1 MAATG
6 NGSYPRNFAMGYDK
20 AKKAALW
27 AAYPLHAYYTAPN
40 ASKERAYS
48 ADPSLGKTEQ
58 MVDGVG
64 APYNKGHQVP
74 NADRKVSNL
83 ANKQISYY
91 SNMTPQLAT
100 FNSGAWGTLE
110 NRVRGWMCADTLYV
124 VTGCYFDGT
133 EGTTTDNGGNPCPV
147 PTHYYKVLLRT
158 KQGTTGQ
165 PVTTLAA
172 DELQCIG
179 FWYEQ
184 TTDKAQTPD
193 NCAMSVAEIEA
204 KCGFEFFVN
213 VPNAPKSG
221 YSPGSGAFRAT
232 DTEPQRRS
240 GPCTAE
246 AAFFVSRR
254 QPALSDRI
262 RVEGQRR
269 GRTIL
274 QQEGRREVSTGSN
287 RIRPPGGATAAKAPG
302 KDKGARGRGSIDNSR
317 IKRTMKRRNKAPE
330 KATEISRARLGKP
343 ASLSPFKG
351 DGVRSI

>member
-1 MAATG
+1 MGKSWAELPAANTSVTEICHYITDVAATG

-58 MVDGVG
+58 MVGGVG

-133 EGTTTDNGGNPCPV
+133 EGTTTDNGGNPCPR
-147 PTHYYKVLLRT
+147 TDTLL
-158 KQGTTGQ
+158 QGIAAHQAGHHGTTRNHACGRRTAMHRILVRTNHRQGPDTGRLCGIRGGDRSQMRVRILRQRAERSEKRLLPGGVGPFGQ
-165 PVTTLAA
+165 L
-172 DELQCIG
+172 
-179 FWYEQ
+179 
-184 TTDKAQTPD
+184 TP
-193 NCAMSVAEIEA
+193 SR
-204 KCGFEFFVN
+204 KG
-213 VPNAPKSG
+213 
-221 YSPGSGAFRAT
+221 
-232 DTEPQRRS
+232 
-240 GPCTAE
+240 E
-246 AAFFVSRR
+246 AAPAQQRPLLLVSRR
-254 QPALSDRI
+254 QP
-262 RVEGQRR
+262 
-269 GRTIL
+269 
-274 QQEGRREVSTGSN
+274 
-287 RIRPPGGATAAKAPG
+287 GGA
-302 KDKGARGRGSIDNSR
+302 DR
-317 IKRTMKRRNKAPE
+317 
-330 KATEISRARLGKP
+330 
-343 ASLSPFKG
+343 
-351 DGVRSI
+351 

>member
-1 MAATG
+1 MGKSWAELPAANTSVTEICHYITDVAATG

-48 ADPSLGKTEQ
+48 ADLAQRKNEQ
-58 MVDGVG
+58 RKRGVG
-64 APYNKGHQVP
+64 ARSYS
-74 NADRKVSNL
+74 SN
-83 ANKQISYY
+83 Q
-91 SNMTPQLAT
+91 TPQLAT

-110 NRVRGWMCADTLYV
+110 TRVRGWMCDDTLYV

-165 PVTTLAA
+165 SVTTLAA

-184 TTDKAQTPD
+184 TTDKTQTPD
-193 NCAMSVAEIEA
+193 GCAVPVTEIEA

-213 VPNAPKSG
+213 VPNAPKSS
-221 YSPGSGAFRAT
+221 YSPGEWGLSG
-232 DTEPQRRS
+232 
-240 GPCTAE
+240 
-246 AAFFVSRR
+246 
-254 QPALSDRI
+254 
-262 RVEGQRR
+262 
-269 GRTIL
+269 
-274 QQEGRREVSTGSN
+274 N
-287 RIRPPGGATAAKAPG
+287 
-302 KDKGARGRGSIDNSR
+302 
-317 IKRTMKRRNKAPE
+317 
-330 KATEISRARLGKP
+330 
-343 ASLSPFKG
+343 
-351 DGVRSI
+351 

>member
-1 MAATG
+1 MGKSWAELPAANTSVTEICHYITDVAAG

-58 MVDGVG
+58 MVGGVG

-110 NRVRGWMCADTLYV
+110 TRVRGWMCADTLYV

-165 PVTTLAA
+165 SVTTLAA

-184 TTDKAQTPD
+184 TTDKTQTPD
-193 NCAMSVAEIEA
+193 GCAVPA
-204 KCGFEFFVN
+204 KEKRPLHSRGRFSLYPGDNRVERTDDAN
-213 VPNAPKSG
+213 RQKTRKKQLKYPGHSSGKPRTPISAPKGKACGRYNS
-221 YSPGSGAFRAT
+221 GSG
-232 DTEPQRRS
+232 
-240 GPCTAE
+240 
-246 AAFFVSRR
+246 
-254 QPALSDRI
+254 
-262 RVEGQRR
+262 
-269 GRTIL
+269 
-274 QQEGRREVSTGSN
+274 
-287 RIRPPGGATAAKAPG
+287 TAA
-302 KDKGARGRGSIDNSR
+302 
-317 IKRTMKRRNKAPE
+317 
-330 KATEISRARLGKP
+330 SRAP
-343 ASLSPFKG
+343 
-351 DGVRSI
+351 

>member
-1 MAATG
+1 MGKSWAELPAANTSVTEICHYITDVAATG

-48 ADPSLGKTEQ
+48 ADLSLGKTEQ
-58 MVDGVG
+58 MVGGVG

-110 NRVRGWMCADTLYV
+110 TRVRGWMCDDTLYV

-172 DELQCIG
+172 DELRRGNDFSILD
-179 FWYEQ
+179 
-184 TTDKAQTPD
+184 T
-193 NCAMSVAEIEA
+193 SS
-204 KCGFEFFVN
+204 
-213 VPNAPKSG
+213 PNLTYAPERLSMEKV
-221 YSPGSGAFRAT
+221 
-232 DTEPQRRS
+232 EN
-240 GPCTAE
+240 
-246 AAFFVSRR
+246 AAFT
-254 QPALSDRI
+254 PADRI
-262 RVEGQRR
+262 GQLTMRNLDIIDTR
-269 GRTIL
+269 QKLGIY
-274 QQEGRREVSTGSN
+274 TGAGLLGNQSDGS
-287 RIRPPGGATAAKAPG
+287 IPLLSSSEP
-302 KDKGARGRGSIDNSR
+302 KDK
-317 IKRTMKRRNKAPE
+317 
-330 KATEISRARLGKP
+330 
-343 ASLSPFKG
+343 
-351 DGVRSI
+351 

>member
-1 MAATG
+1 MGKSWAELPAANTSVTEICHYITDVAATG

-48 ADPSLGKTEQ
+48 ADLSLGKTEQ
-58 MVDGVG
+58 MVGGVG

-110 NRVRGWMCADTLYV
+110 TRVRGWMCDDTLYV

-193 NCAMSVAEIEA
+193 GCAVSVAEIEA

-221 YSPGSGAFRAT
+221 YSPGEWGLSG
-232 DTEPQRRS
+232 
-240 GPCTAE
+240 
-246 AAFFVSRR
+246 
-254 QPALSDRI
+254 
-262 RVEGQRR
+262 
-269 GRTIL
+269 
-274 QQEGRREVSTGSN
+274 N
-287 RIRPPGGATAAKAPG
+287 
-302 KDKGARGRGSIDNSR
+302 
-317 IKRTMKRRNKAPE
+317 
-330 KATEISRARLGKP
+330 
-343 ASLSPFKG
+343 
-351 DGVRSI
+351 

>member
-1 MAATG
+1 M
-6 NGSYPRNFAMGYDK
+6 
-20 AKKAALW
+20 
-27 AAYPLHAYYTAPN
+27 
-40 ASKERAYS
+40 
-48 ADPSLGKTEQ
+48 
-58 MVDGVG
+58 
-64 APYNKGHQVP
+64 
-74 NADRKVSNL
+74 SNL

-165 PVTTLAA
+165 PVTTLTA

-221 YSPGSGAFRAT
+221 YSPGEWGLSG
-232 DTEPQRRS
+232 
-240 GPCTAE
+240 
-246 AAFFVSRR
+246 
-254 QPALSDRI
+254 
-262 RVEGQRR
+262 
-269 GRTIL
+269 
-274 QQEGRREVSTGSN
+274 N
-287 RIRPPGGATAAKAPG
+287 
-302 KDKGARGRGSIDNSR
+302 
-317 IKRTMKRRNKAPE
+317 
-330 KATEISRARLGKP
+330 
-343 ASLSPFKG
+343 
-351 DGVRSI
+351 

>member
-1 MAATG
+1 MTEICHYITDVAATG

-58 MVDGVG
+58 MVGGVG

-110 NRVRGWMCADTLYV
+110 TRVRGWMCDDTLYV

-147 PTHYYKVLLRT
+147 PTLR
-158 KQGTTGQ
+158 K
-165 PVTTLAA
+165 AA
-172 DELQCIG
+172 
-179 FWYEQ
+179 
-184 TTDKAQTPD
+184 TPR
-193 NCAMSVAEIEA
+193 
-204 KCGFEFFVN
+204 
-213 VPNAPKSG
+213 
-221 YSPGSGAFRAT
+221 GSGAFRAT

-246 AAFFVSRR
+246 ATSPCI
-254 QPALSDRI
+254 PATTGWS
-262 RVEGQRR
+262 GQMT
-269 GRTIL
+269 RTAKKL
-274 QQEGRREVSTGSN
+274 EKSN
-287 RIRPPGGATAAKAPG
+287 
-302 KDKGARGRGSIDNSR
+302 
-317 IKRTMKRRNKAPE
+317 
-330 KATEISRARLGKP
+330 
-343 ASLSPFKG
+343 
-351 DGVRSI
+351 

>member
-1 MAATG
+1 MTEICHYITDVAATG

-58 MVDGVG
+58 MVGGVG

-74 NADRKVSNL
+74 NADRKMSNL

-165 PVTTLAA
+165 SVTTLAA

-213 VPNAPKSG
+213 VPNAPKSS
-221 YSPGSGAFRAT
+221 YSPGEWGLSG
-232 DTEPQRRS
+232 
-240 GPCTAE
+240 
-246 AAFFVSRR
+246 
-254 QPALSDRI
+254 
-262 RVEGQRR
+262 
-269 GRTIL
+269 
-274 QQEGRREVSTGSN
+274 N
-287 RIRPPGGATAAKAPG
+287 
-302 KDKGARGRGSIDNSR
+302 
-317 IKRTMKRRNKAPE
+317 
-330 KATEISRARLGKP
+330 
-343 ASLSPFKG
+343 
-351 DGVRSI
+351 

>member
-1 MAATG
+1 
-6 NGSYPRNFAMGYDK
+6 
-20 AKKAALW
+20 
-27 AAYPLHAYYTAPN
+27 
-40 ASKERAYS
+40 
-48 ADPSLGKTEQ
+48 
-58 MVDGVG
+58 
-64 APYNKGHQVP
+64 
-74 NADRKVSNL
+74 
-83 ANKQISYY
+83 
-91 SNMTPQLAT
+91 
-100 FNSGAWGTLE
+100 
-110 NRVRGWMCADTLYV
+110 MCADTLYV

-193 NCAMSVAEIEA
+193 GCAVSVAEIEA

-246 AAFFVSRR
+246 AVFLYPGDNRRYPAAF
-254 QPALSDRI
+254 
-262 RVEGQRR
+262 EW
-269 GRTIL
+269 
-274 QQEGRREVSTGSN
+274 
-287 RIRPPGGATAAKAPG
+287 
-302 KDKGARGRGSIDNSR
+302 RGRG
-317 IKRTMKRRNKAPE
+317 
-330 KATEISRARLGKP
+330 
-343 ASLSPFKG
+343 G
-351 DGVRSI
+351 DGQFRSKRAEERFPLEATG

>member
-1 MAATG
+1 MGKSWAELPAANTSVTEICHYITDVAAG
-6 NGSYPRNFAMGYDK
+6 NGSYPRNFAMGYYK

-58 MVDGVG
+58 MVGGVG

-110 NRVRGWMCADTLYV
+110 TRVRGWMCADTLYV

-165 PVTTLAA
+165 SVTTLAA

-184 TTDKAQTPD
+184 TTDKTQTPD
-193 NCAMSVAEIEA
+193 GCAVPVTEIEA

-213 VPNAPKSG
+213 VPNAPKSS
-221 YSPGSGAFRAT
+221 YSPGEWGLSG
-232 DTEPQRRS
+232 
-240 GPCTAE
+240 
-246 AAFFVSRR
+246 
-254 QPALSDRI
+254 
-262 RVEGQRR
+262 
-269 GRTIL
+269 
-274 QQEGRREVSTGSN
+274 N
-287 RIRPPGGATAAKAPG
+287 
-302 KDKGARGRGSIDNSR
+302 
-317 IKRTMKRRNKAPE
+317 
-330 KATEISRARLGKP
+330 
-343 ASLSPFKG
+343 
-351 DGVRSI
+351 